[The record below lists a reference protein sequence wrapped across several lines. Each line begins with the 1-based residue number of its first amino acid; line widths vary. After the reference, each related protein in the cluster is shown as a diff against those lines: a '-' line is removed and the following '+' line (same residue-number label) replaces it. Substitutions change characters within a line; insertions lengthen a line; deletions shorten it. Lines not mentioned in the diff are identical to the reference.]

1 MNCHF
6 RYKFASDKPFQPKV
20 VVHIDPS
27 READAIPFGI
37 VGGPFV
43 IIRLQPMVGGLC
55 RYNVTCHSPDED
67 EDEDIVRSEMV
78 PSRVVRT
85 SEQHPFD

>member
-1 MNCHF
+1 M
-6 RYKFASDKPFQPKV
+6 

-27 READAIPFGI
+27 RGADTIPFGI

-43 IIRLQPMVGGLC
+43 IIRLQPMAGGLC

-78 PSRVVRT
+78 PMRVVQT
-85 SEQHPFD
+85 SEQLLLTSQNQIF